1 MLCINVVF
9 QSQHYHYLMPEVFRQ
24 LQDLDEKRIKNIKNF
39 MIQSVDVERKVF
51 PIINQCLECIVNAA
65 NLINEK
71 EVSKLYLLCNNGTV
85 NSKNVTIWGFST
97 ESTILGK
104 RLYYYLIIL

>member
-1 MLCINVVF
+1 MNKYYEYNFVF

-71 EVSKLYLLCNNGTV
+71 EVSKLYILCKLK
-85 NSKNVTIWGFST
+85 KNVIVYFFT
-97 ESTILGK
+97 EWTNFGKIL
-104 RLYYYLIIL
+104 